1 MKSNDHFR
9 MRASMGNSG
18 IDLNQTFIE
27 GARHAAL
34 KRARLQRAQQMLVAA
49 GLAALC
55 VLVVAA
61 ALLAQSI

>member
-1 MKSNDHFR
+1 
-9 MRASMGNSG
+9 MGNSG

-55 VLVVAA
+55 VLLVAA
-61 ALLAQSI
+61 AFLAQSI